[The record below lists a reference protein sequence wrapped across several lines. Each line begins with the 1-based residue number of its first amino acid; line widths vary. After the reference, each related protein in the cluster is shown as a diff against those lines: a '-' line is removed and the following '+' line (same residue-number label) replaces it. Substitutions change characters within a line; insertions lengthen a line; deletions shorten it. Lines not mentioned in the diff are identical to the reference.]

1 MAEPDICGKCS
12 ERDNCKKV
20 YQLMADYR
28 GPSVLGKVFLAFVF
42 PLLIFVVSLA
52 VFDSPTAKWT
62 ESKELAIILNLLI
75 SAGLTGVYIMAVMLV
90 LGKFRKSRETNS
102 DKNGKNKA

>member
-1 MAEPDICGKCS
+1 MTKSDICNKCG

-28 GPSVLGKVFLAFVF
+28 GPSVLGRVFLAFVF
-42 PLLIFVVSLA
+42 PLLIFVVSLV

-62 ESKELAIILNLLI
+62 ESKELAIIFNLLI
-75 SAGLTGVYIMAVMLV
+75 SAGLTGVYIIAAMLV
-90 LGKFRKSRETNS
+90 LRKLRKNRETDS
-102 DKNGKNKA
+102 GANG